1 MIPSTT
7 AMPSAPLVAL
17 LPGKSK
23 LFYARHPWVFPNAVA
38 PIAAPISNGAI
49 VQLVSH
55 TGHFVGWGLYNAQ
68 SRIRIRI
75 HSWDRE
81 NPPGPALWQH
91 RIQTAANLRRDLG
104 LMNPDGACRLI
115 NSEGDLF
122 SGLVVDRFGGWLV
135 AQISSLGIS
144 QNIDTILDILE
155 EEIKPEGII
164 RRQDNEMARLEG
176 FDPIDAL
183 ARGKAPPERLL
194 FQEHGL
200 TFGVNLLE
208 GQKTGYYLDQRD
220 NRILAASLAK
230 GRTVLDAFTYAGGFA
245 LRAAAAGAQSVVAI
259 DQSQSALDIAALNA
273 EANGF
278 SNKITFHKA
287 EVFDDLSA
295 RVSRG
300 ERYGLVIVDPP
311 KFARAKNRVEEA
323 MRGYRRLIAL
333 ALRLTEPEG
342 RVAICSC
349 TGSVSREMLE
359 NLIGQ
364 VAAEERRDARILHAG
379 GAAPDHP
386 IAMSCPESGYLK
398 FFLLAVS

>member
-1 MIPSTT
+1 
-7 AMPSAPLVAL
+7 
-17 LPGKSK
+17 
-23 LFYARHPWVFPNAVA
+23 
-38 PIAAPISNGAI
+38 
-49 VQLVSH
+49 
-55 TGHFVGWGLYNAQ
+55 
-68 SRIRIRI
+68 
-75 HSWDRE
+75 
-81 NPPGPALWQH
+81 
-91 RIQTAANLRRDLG
+91 
-104 LMNPDGACRLI
+104 
-115 NSEGDLF
+115 
-122 SGLVVDRFGGWLV
+122 
-135 AQISSLGIS
+135 
-144 QNIDTILDILE
+144 
-155 EEIKPEGII
+155 
-164 RRQDNEMARLEG
+164 
-176 FDPIDAL
+176 
-183 ARGKAPPERLL
+183 
-194 FQEHGL
+194 
-200 TFGVNLLE
+200 
-208 GQKTGYYLDQRD
+208 LDQRD

-278 SNKITFHKA
+278 SNKITYHKA

-359 NLIGQ
+359 NLISQ
-364 VAAEERRDARILHAG
+364 VAAEERRDARILHAA

>member
-23 LFYARHPWVFPNAVA
+23 LFYARHPWVFPNAIA
-38 PIAAPISNGAI
+38 PLNEPIPNGAVI
-49 VQLVSH
+49 QLVSH

-68 SRIRIRI
+68 SRICIRI
-75 HSWDRE
+75 HSWDRDC
-81 NPPGPALWQH
+81 PPGPDLWRH
-91 RIQTAANLRRDLG
+91 RIQTATNLRRDLG
-104 LMNPDGACRLI
+104 LMDPDGACRLI

-144 QNIDTILDILE
+144 QNIDSILDILE
-155 EEIKPEGII
+155 EVIRPEGII
-164 RRQDNEMARLEG
+164 RRQDSEMARLEG

-183 ARGKAPPERLL
+183 ARGKAPPDRLL

-200 TFGVNLLE
+200 RLGVNLLE

-220 NRILAASLAK
+220 NRILTASLAK

-259 DQSQSALDIAALNA
+259 DQSQTALDMAAANA
-273 EANGF
+273 GMNGL
-278 SNKITFHKA
+278 SSIITFHKA
-287 EVFDDLSA
+287 EVFEDLSA

-323 MRGYRRLIAL
+323 MRGYRRLITL
-333 ALRLTEPEG
+333 AMRLTEPEG
-342 RVAICSC
+342 RLAICSC
-349 TGSVSREMLE
+349 TGSVSRDMLE

-364 VAAEERRDARILHAG
+364 VAAEERRDTRLLHAN

-386 IAMSCPESGYLK
+386 IATSCPESGYLK
-398 FFLLAVS
+398 FFLLAAS